1 MRIQARGRQIDFLV
15 IRVCVIWQGGKG
27 NEISMQLVT
36 QFSHLLNENSNHTYP
51 RRVVER
57 IKLIDVHEALRAVP
71 GKQ

>member
-1 MRIQARGRQIDFLV
+1 
-15 IRVCVIWQGGKG
+15 
-27 NEISMQLVT
+27 MQLVT

-51 RRVVER
+51 RRVVKR